1 MPTIPGSSL
10 LPRPRK
16 DGRSRGEFQRRLPAV
31 TVAVAAA
38 VGIGVDRWLSW
49 PVPLWLLLG
58 GVAWIAWLVWHLCAG
73 RISEAVRRHGATAW
87 LDVVCLLGAV
97 ACLFGGWHHLCWST
111 VGRSDVARYAREE
124 LRPVRLRARI
134 AERPVGIPGHDYL
147 MLTDRE
153 PPKRHVCVVDCL
165 SLQSAGG
172 SIPVTGRARLDVTGD
187 LVALE
192 AGDVVEIVGAFGRPR
207 GPSNPGGFDY
217 RAFLRSLGVHATIHC
232 TSGEEVRLAERGRAF
247 WRRSQGAL
255 RTRAERLLT
264 RHLSKESAPVGLA
277 MLLGT
282 RTAIP
287 EELRNAFTESGTMHI
302 LAISG
307 ANVGILAGLLWGV
320 ARLFRLQRRGT
331 ALFILA
337 GVCGYSFLADSQPPV
352 LRAVLMVLAVVSGQA
367 WHRCGPLANGL
378 SLAVIGLLVW
388 NPTHL
393 FDTGAQLS
401 FLAVAALL
409 WAPTLRTEWNR
420 ETSSLDPLDP
430 LDHLERSVNLWVS
443 LRGWFGDQFR
453 YAALLLVAVWI
464 FTLPLTVA
472 RFHLVSPIGF
482 LANLL
487 IGPLSVAVLWAGYLL
502 LTVGL
507 IFPWAGMILGKI
519 FDCGLWV
526 MMWMVE
532 QAARVPGGHLYLPG
546 PGMGW
551 VVGFYLLLIPVLFGI
566 PGRLWR
572 RLGWR
577 AILVWCVLGL
587 GHAFWPRDQ
596 GDLRC
601 TFLSVGHGLGV
612 LVELPGGSSLVYDL
626 GQMHNGQG
634 ARLTLQNALWERGRA
649 HVDALVISHA
659 DGDHFNGIP
668 GLARRIGI
676 GQVIVHSSFLDEPE
690 MRTTVDDLARDKV
703 PLRIAWQGDRLE
715 LDRDVTVR
723 VLHPARGTRY
733 SSDNASSL
741 VLLIEYR
748 GQRIL
753 LTGDIEEHGLLSLL
767 RQQPVD
773 CRVLL
778 APHHGSRLANPIQ
791 LANWARPEVVVVS
804 GGHRDGRGGL
814 NKVYGAE
821 CQVLSTHDHG
831 AITCVIGQDGR
842 LRVEGFRTGPLG
854 QFEPKPGGASPDLT
868 GSEPVPR
875 AGLPPRSP

>member
-1 MPTIPGSSL
+1 MPAIPGDSL
-10 LPRPRK
+10 LPRSKK
-16 DGRSRGEFQRRLPAV
+16 DQRSRGEFQRRLPAV

-38 VGIGVDRWLSW
+38 VGIGIDRWLSW
-49 PVPLWLLLG
+49 PVPFWLLLG
-58 GVAWIAWLVWHLCAG
+58 GVAWFAWVLCQVFVG
-73 RISEAVRRHGATAW
+73 RFFEAVCRHSATAW
-87 LDVVCLLGAV
+87 LDVGCVLSAV

-111 VGRSDVARYAREE
+111 VGPNEVARYARDE
-124 LRPVRLRARI
+124 LRPVKLRARI
-134 AERPVGIPGHDYL
+134 AERPVGIPAHDYL
-147 MLTDRE
+147 IPTDRE
-153 PPKRHVCVVDCL
+153 PPQRHVCLVDCL
-165 SLQSAGG
+165 SLESVEG

-187 LVALE
+187 LVALG

-207 GPSNPGGFDY
+207 GPANPGGFDY
-217 RAFLRSLGVHATIHC
+217 RAFLRSLGVHVTIHC
-232 TSGEEVRLAERGRAF
+232 TSGEEVRLIAPGRAF
-247 WRRSQGAL
+247 GRRWQGAL
-255 RTRAERLLT
+255 RTSAEKLLS
-264 RHLSKESAPVGLA
+264 RHLSKKTAPVGIA

-320 ARLFRLQRRGT
+320 ARLLRLQRRGT
-331 ALFILA
+331 ALFILV
-337 GVCGYSFLADSQPPV
+337 GVCAYSFLAESQPPV

-378 SLAVIGLLVW
+378 SLAVIGLLIW

-409 WAPTLRTEWNR
+409 WAPTLRTEWTR
-420 ETSSLDPLDP
+420 EGPSLDPLDQ
-430 LDHLERSVNLWVS
+430 LERSVSLAAR

-487 IGPLSVAVLWAGYLL
+487 LGPLSVAVLWAGYLL
-502 LTVGL
+502 LTLGL
-507 IFPWAGMILGKI
+507 AFPMAGVILGPMFDWGLKLMIL
-519 FDCGLWV
+519 V
-526 MMWMVE
+526 VE

-546 PGMGW
+546 PGIGW

-566 PGRLWR
+566 PGRFWR

-587 GHAFWPRDQ
+587 GYALWPR
-596 GDLRC
+596 GPEELRC

-612 LVELPGGSSLVYDL
+612 LVEFPGGRSLVYDL

-649 HVDALVISHA
+649 RVDALVISHA

-668 GLARRIGI
+668 GLARRIGV
-676 GQVIVHSSFLDEPE
+676 GQVIVHSSYLDEPA
-690 MRTTVDDLARDKV
+690 MRSTVDDLARDQV
-703 PLRIAWQGDRLE
+703 PLRIAWQGDQLE
-715 LDRDVTVR
+715 LDQDVTVR

-753 LTGDIEEHGLLSLL
+753 LTGDIEEQGLLSLL
-767 RQQPVD
+767 RQEPVG

-791 LANWARPEVVVVS
+791 LANWARPQVVVVS

-814 NKVYGAE
+814 NRVYGSE

-831 AITCVIGQDGR
+831 AITCVIGRDGR

-854 QFEPKPGGASPDLT
+854 QFEP
-868 GSEPVPR
+868 
-875 AGLPPRSP
+875 